1 MWYEYH
7 LLLSQPLFGKKMSFE
22 DRVKEACNEYEVPGV
37 VLAADG
43 PGLCIFFLYSR
54 RKSMGADNRQAKRIS
69 KGHLAHAC

>member
-22 DRVKEACNEYEVPGV
+22 DRVKEACNAYEVPGV

-54 RKSMGADNRQAKRIS
+54 
-69 KGHLAHAC
+69 